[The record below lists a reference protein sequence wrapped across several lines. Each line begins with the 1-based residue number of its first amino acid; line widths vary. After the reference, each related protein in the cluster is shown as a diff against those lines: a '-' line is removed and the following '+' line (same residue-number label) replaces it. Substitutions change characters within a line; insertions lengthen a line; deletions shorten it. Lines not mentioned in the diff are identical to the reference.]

1 MNNIGEIFRQM
12 RKSAGY
18 TQKELGEKLGYSQ
31 AKISDYE
38 ANKVSPVFSTIQRWA
53 ETCGCEVVLEW
64 KEKHKTPK

>member
-1 MNNIGEIFRQM
+1 MNNIGKIFQQM

-53 ETCGCEVVLEW
+53 DACGCELELCF
-64 KEKHKTPK
+64 KKK